1 MDAERWPGQA
11 GPSPQLPQ
19 VPPNR
24 GRERS
29 PGHAPSRSRFGFCDP
44 TPQPRAEP
52 LLTARVLLGHAPSGT
67 RAPPCPLLP
76 GAPHGFTV
84 PRSCHPACP
93 RADALSLLH
102 TKPLHLA
109 PAGPPRRLCRDP
121 RSEPPGARP
130 SAAIRLPGQ
139 HPRGSPCCRRCRTFL
154 LFKAEPSLRVCLAHV
169 TYPTPGRRPSGQFAP
184 SGFCEQRCPAR
195 PWLRWRGPPCSCPG
209 HRAGLCA
216 ASGRAAGAAL
226 LGHPA
231 GAHRLL
237 ALTPSQRPSQPTVRS
252 HRRVGVT
259 RLHVALIGSPPTNWR
274 CRASLRRLLLEKHP
288 CKYFAHFKSS
298 CLVVVDL

>member
-195 PWLRWRGPPCSCPG
+195 PWLRWRGPHLQLSWAQGGSVCGVWPSG
-209 HRAGLCA
+209 WGCA
-216 ASGRAAGAAL
+216 AGPPCGGPQAPGSHTVTAPVTAYGPQPPQSGCDTASRGFD
-226 LGHPA
+226 
-231 GAHRLL
+231 RLSPQQL
-237 ALTPSQRPSQPTVRS
+237 AMPSISQTSSFGETSMQILRP
-252 HRRVGVT
+252 
-259 RLHVALIGSPPTNWR
+259 
-274 CRASLRRLLLEKHP
+274 
-288 CKYFAHFKSS
+288 F
-298 CLVVVDL
+298 